1 MNTHTR
7 PATDH
12 FAALESEL
20 APLRDSLARHPLYAC
35 LGDPA
40 ALRVFMTNH
49 AFAVWDFMSLLKT
62 LQQRLTCVGVPWLPP
77 ADATA
82 ARLVNEI
89 VLGEETDEVATGR
102 FVSHFDLYLS
112 AMTEIG
118 ADTGPIR
125 QFVARLREGIPA
137 ESALLALEIPET
149 TCQFVV
155 GTLRTC
161 AASTLE
167 VAASFLLG
175 REDLV
180 PAMFRPMLA
189 ELEKAGV
196 KRDTHRLYLERHV
209 YIDEEQHGP
218 MAKRLLGSLCGTDED
233 NWRSATAV
241 ACAALEA
248 RKSLW
253 DGVLKTVGA
262 P

>member
-20 APLRDSLARHPLYAC
+20 APLRDSLDRHPLYAC

-49 AFAVWDFMSLLKT
+49 VFAVWDFMSLLKT

-89 VLGEETDEVATGR
+89 VLGEETDEVTTGR

-137 ESALLALEIPET
+137 ESALLALQIPET
-149 TCQFVV
+149 SRCSAPRPRGTGVSPVKAWRLWFDPSV
-155 GTLRTC
+155 GGTARELMSQG
-161 AASTLE
+161 AS
-167 VAASFLLG
+167 
-175 REDLV
+175 
-180 PAMFRPMLA
+180 
-189 ELEKAGV
+189 
-196 KRDTHRLYLERHV
+196 
-209 YIDEEQHGP
+209 
-218 MAKRLLGSLCGTDED
+218 
-233 NWRSATAV
+233 
-241 ACAALEA
+241 
-248 RKSLW
+248 
-253 DGVLKTVGA
+253 
-262 P
+262 